1 MKRLVFGIIGLIY
14 LLAARL
20 QTKLYSFEDF
30 RIDFPGE
37 SVLSKTDGKLTV
49 WSYTDETG
57 GYFFGVAKRSTSA
70 NLATL
75 KAWRLGMQREAAAS
89 ANATPHVREETVQG
103 SRLPGDPEYFPD
115 ALTRKTDG
123 LRRACGYALPT
134 LYVVVFYDF
143 NQDRDPEDPESFRKL
158 FNVLNSFEINAAYDR
173 APQRGR

>member
-89 ANATPHVREETVQG
+89 ANATPHVLEETVQG
-103 SRLPGDPEYFPD
+103 YP
-115 ALTRKTDG
+115 ATR
-123 LRRACGYALPT
+123 
-134 LYVVVFYDF
+134 
-143 NQDRDPEDPESFRKL
+143 SIFRML
-158 FNVLNSFEINAAYDR
+158 
-173 APQRGR
+173 